1 MDNKVLA
8 VVNGKEI
15 TENDI
20 KASILRFPE
29 NKRGYFSSEAGKKQ
43 LLNELISFELM
54 YNDASD
60 NKVDEEEDFKKQI
73 EAMKREMLAQFNI
86 TKVLK
91 DVKVTEDEAKNYYD
105 THKTAFCE
113 RGTVSAKH
121 ILVDSE
127 EKALKIKEEIKNG
140 KAFEDAAKEYS
151 TCPSKERGGDLGSF
165 SRGQMVP
172 EFENVAFNQEIGVV
186 SDPVKTQFGYHLIKV
201 ESKTED
207 KPKSF
212 EEVKDTIIGGL
223 TRERQNMKYTEYVE
237 KLKGKYKVEIK

>member
-1 MDNKVLA
+1 MENKVLA

-15 TENDI
+15 TEKDI
-20 KASILRFPE
+20 QNSILRFPE
-29 NKRGYFSSEAGKKQ
+29 NKRGYFSSENGKKQ

-54 YNDASD
+54 YNDAVD
-60 NKVDEEEDFKKQI
+60 NKLDEEENFKKQI
-73 EAMKREMLAQFNI
+73 EAMKREILAQFNV

-91 DVKVTEDEAKNYYD
+91 DIKVTDKEAKDYYE

-113 RGTVSAKH
+113 RGKVSAKH

-172 EFENVAFNQEIGVV
+172 EFETVAFSQEIGVV
-186 SDPVKTQFGYHLIKV
+186 SEPVKTQFGYHLIKV
-201 ESKTED
+201 ESKTKDE
-207 KPKSF
+207 PKSY

-223 TRERQNMKYTEYVE
+223 TQERQNMRYTEYVE
-237 KLKGKYKVEIK
+237 KLKGKYKIEIK